1 MKAATPPPTKPRLFT
16 VDQANAMLPLVRAIV
31 RDWSELAREV
41 IERQERLS
49 ALSHSQSPSDE
60 PSGGDHAHDKH
71 GYATDYYTAELRQ
84 MRADLATDTERLS
97 EYVVELRKLG
107 VEPGDAPLG
116 IVDFPS
122 MHQDKPVRLCW
133 KLDEPAVQFWHEPS
147 AGFAGRKPL
156 PNMVRQQLIH
166 EN

>member
-1 MKAATPPPTKPRLFT
+1 
-16 VDQANAMLPLVRAIV
+16 MLPLVRAIV
-31 RDWSELAREV
+31 RDWSELAREL

-49 ALSHSQSPSDE
+49 ALSL
-60 PSGGDHAHDKH
+60 GDHSASQDSHEKHD
-71 GYATDYYTAELRQ
+71 YATDYYTAELRQ
-84 MRADLATDTERLS
+84 MRTDLAKDTERLT

-122 MHQDKPVRLCW
+122 LHQDQPVRLCW
-133 KLDEPAVQFWHEPS
+133 KLDEPTVQFWHEPT

-156 PNMVRQQLIH
+156 PTPTRQQLI
-166 EN
+166 NDN

>member
-1 MKAATPPPTKPRLFT
+1 LTSATPQPTKPRIFT

-31 RDWSELAREV
+31 RDWSALAREV
-41 IERQERLS
+41 IERHERLS
-49 ALSHSQSPSDE
+49 DLSR
-60 PSGGDHAHDKH
+60 GDKH
-71 GYATDYYTAELRQ
+71 AADDPLEKHDYATDYYTAELRQ
-84 MRADLATDTERLS
+84 MRADLATDTERLT

-122 MHQDKPVRLCW
+122 QSFSELGEARPIRLCW
-133 KLDEPAVQFWHEPS
+133 KLDEPTVQFWHDPT

-156 PNMVRQQLIH
+156 PIGRKQVIND
-166 EN
+166 N

>member
-1 MKAATPPPTKPRLFT
+1 MTTATPQPTIPRVFT

-31 RDWSELAREV
+31 RDWSELAREL

-49 ALSHSQSPSDE
+49 ALSNSDKS
-60 PSGGDHAHDKH
+60 SGDNSLDKH
-71 GYATDYYTAELRQ
+71 DYATDYYTAELRQ
-84 MRADLATDTERLS
+84 MRADLATDTDRLT

-107 VEPGDAPLG
+107 VEPGDAPQG

-122 MHQDKPVRLCW
+122 LYQDQPVRLCW
-133 KLDEPAVQFWHEPS
+133 KLDEPTVQFWHEPS

-156 PNMVRQQLIH
+156 PNPTRQQLI
-166 EN
+166 NDN